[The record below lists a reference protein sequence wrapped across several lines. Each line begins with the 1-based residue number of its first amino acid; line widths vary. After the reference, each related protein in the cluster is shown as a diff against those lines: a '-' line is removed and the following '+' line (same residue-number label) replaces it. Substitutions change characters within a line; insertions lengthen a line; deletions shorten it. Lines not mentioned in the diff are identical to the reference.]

1 MDRYKNFVKIEE
13 IKGLLREEKYEEAL
27 ELADGIDPAKLKD
40 NLDCMVIGEVY
51 LNNGMLGRAK
61 ECYSVVYGRRKTRRV
76 AMELVN
82 ICIRLKKVDE
92 AEKYYADF
100 KKMAP
105 NDYYNY
111 IFKYK
116 IDRLKGKSL
125 REQAASLEELK
136 RVEFYDTWGYE
147 LAKIYHKMGDAEKCI
162 KTCDDIIIWFGDG
175 DAVDK
180 ARALK
185 AYYSG
190 EISLRELSGQK
201 TNEGETSD
209 SQGADNQAS
218 GNQNSDN
225 QADVGN
231 IEAAADIPEEAA
243 KKTSISEKYRATWN
257 GVPQE
262 AVSQTAVP
270 VAGVVSDEVVT
281 AEAVTGEA
289 VATENIPET
298 ENIEII
304 TDDNPDTAADDTA
317 DVQEAEDIVE
327 EELPTEELPEKDIP
341 VKVLPQEEL
350 PVEESAVETV
360 NYMVDGN
367 PDEEDYIEEEYTE
380 EDLKIADEKI
390 AYTEPQV
397 SEESI
402 KKAVTRPVHETDLFE
417 DEIAK
422 AVEQALI
429 EDSEDNLRKEEQKPE
444 DMTRVWSRPD
454 IESGE
459 AKKDANR
466 TIVRPPVKK
475 QEKPSARREEE
486 DTGDEYEES
495 HKSQL
500 LEAVERELGF
510 VEDKPKDK
518 DKTPKKGWMSR
529 FKEKIQEKEKKKQD
543 EIKKQQTIE
552 NEEKLRKERE
562 AELEKQRFI
571 ESERKK
577 DKRKFLDH
585 QKQLARLANEKA
597 LQEEKASVAAGAVA
611 AAVDINAKDTGKNI
625 SPDAV
630 KDTISD
636 TDDFTVDISE
646 SLKEAQISTERVPKD
661 GIYTPKQLKCI
672 EVPENSVIS
681 GYLKKSGKTL
691 EDYFG
696 FFACQ
701 KDMNSQILKCLER
714 LADNTEETMNY
725 CIIGERGTG
734 KKAIAH
740 GFAKFMADSGFISAS
755 QTVWTDANKV
765 NMINLKDRTEKLRGR
780 CLVVNQ
786 AGDLSEEAIWDI
798 SDIIKKLGRNTMI
811 VIADYRKNMVELFR
825 NREKFEDM
833 FRPRVIIPAFNQEDL
848 FDYVDYKI
856 GKAGFVFE
864 SEAYDLMSKRIKGIL
879 RATEE
884 GALARTEKYLVK
896 TLDNAEQRN
905 GEAYIRQTLEHEKH
919 VRSNVIISKDIPN
932 SI

>member
-61 ECYSVVYGRRKTRRV
+61 ECYSVVYDRRKTRRV

-147 LAKIYHKMGDAEKCI
+147 LAKLYHKMGDAEKCI

-175 DAVDK
+175 EAVDK

-201 TNEGETSD
+201 VNEGEVSD
-209 SQGADNQAS
+209 IQGDAD
-218 GNQNSDN
+218 
-225 QADVGN
+225 QADTEN
-231 IEAAADIPEEAA
+231 TEAVADIPEEAE

-257 GVPQE
+257 GEPQVAVPQ
-262 AVSQTAVP
+262 AVP
-270 VAGVVSDEVVT
+270 VNGAVSDDNETDEVVT
-281 AEAVTGEA
+281 DAA
-289 VATENIPET
+289 VATEKLPDT
-298 ENIEII
+298 ENAETFAGEENTETVISADS
-304 TDDNPDTAADDTA
+304 DDNSDVAVADTDAYDAQEVEYTA
-317 DVQEAEDIVE
+317 TEK
-327 EELPTEELPEKDIP
+327 LP
-341 VKVLPQEEL
+341 
-350 PVEESAVETV
+350 
-360 NYMVDGN
+360 
-367 PDEEDYIEEEYTE
+367 EEDYIEEEYTE

-429 EDSEDNLRKEEQKPE
+429 EDSEDKPQKEEQKPE

-454 IESGE
+454 IESGD
-459 AKKDANR
+459 AKKDADR

-475 QEKPSARREEE
+475 QEKPSSRKQE
-486 DTGDEYEES
+486 DYDDDYEKS
-495 HKSQL
+495 PKSQL

-543 EIKKQQTIE
+543 DIKKQQTLE

-597 LQEEKASVAAGAVA
+597 LQEEKASLAGKETVAAVTAASDIVTD
-611 AAVDINAKDTGKNI
+611 AAV
-625 SPDAV
+625 
-630 KDTISD
+630 D
-636 TDDFTVDISE
+636 TDDFTVDITE
-646 SLKEAQISTERVPKD
+646 SLKEVQISTERVPKD

-672 EVPENSVIS
+672 EVPENSVIA

-765 NMINLKDRTEKLRGR
+765 NQINLKDRTEKLRGR

-798 SDIIKKLGRNTMI
+798 SDIVKKLGRNTMI

-833 FRPRVIIPAFNQEDL
+833 FRPRVIIPAFNQDDL

>member
-61 ECYSVVYGRRKTRRV
+61 ECYSVVYDRRKTRRV

-147 LAKIYHKMGDAEKCI
+147 LAKLYHKMGDAEKCI

-175 DAVDK
+175 EAVDK

-201 TNEGETSD
+201 VNEGEVSD
-209 SQGADNQAS
+209 SQGDAD
-218 GNQNSDN
+218 
-225 QADVGN
+225 QADTGN
-231 IEAAADIPEEAA
+231 TEAVADIPEEAE

-257 GVPQE
+257 GEPQVAVPQ
-262 AVSQTAVP
+262 AVP
-270 VAGVVSDEVVT
+270 VNGAVSDDNETDEVVT
-281 AEAVTGEA
+281 DAA
-289 VATENIPET
+289 VATEKLPDT
-298 ENIEII
+298 ENAETFAGEENTETVISADS
-304 TDDNPDTAADDTA
+304 DDNSDVAVADTDAYDAQEVEYTA
-317 DVQEAEDIVE
+317 TEK
-327 EELPTEELPEKDIP
+327 LP
-341 VKVLPQEEL
+341 
-350 PVEESAVETV
+350 
-360 NYMVDGN
+360 
-367 PDEEDYIEEEYTE
+367 EEDYIEEEYTE

-429 EDSEDNLRKEEQKPE
+429 EDSEDKPQKEEQKPE

-454 IESGE
+454 IESGD
-459 AKKDANR
+459 AKKDADR

-475 QEKPSARREEE
+475 QEKHSSRKEE
-486 DTGDEYEES
+486 DYDDDYEKS
-495 HKSQL
+495 PKSQL

-543 EIKKQQTIE
+543 DIKKQQTLE

-597 LQEEKASVAAGAVA
+597 LQEEKASLAGKETVAAVTA
-611 AAVDINAKDTGKNI
+611 AADIVT
-625 SPDAV
+625 DAAV
-630 KDTISD
+630 D
-636 TDDFTVDISE
+636 TDDFTVDITE
-646 SLKEAQISTERVPKD
+646 SLKEVQISTERVPKD

-672 EVPENSVIS
+672 EVPENSVIA

-765 NMINLKDRTEKLRGR
+765 NQINLKDRTEKLRGR

>member
-61 ECYSVVYGRRKTRRV
+61 ECYSVVYDRRKTRRV

-82 ICIRLKKVDE
+82 ICIRLKKTDE
-92 AEKYYADF
+92 AEKYFADF
-100 KKMAP
+100 RKMAP

-147 LAKIYHKMGDAEKCI
+147 LAKLYHKMGDAEKCI

-175 DAVDK
+175 EAVDK
-180 ARALK
+180 AKALK

-190 EISLRELSGQK
+190 EISLRELSGHK
-201 TNEGETSD
+201 TDESAEAEQTEDAETIS
-209 SQGADNQAS
+209 
-218 GNQNSDN
+218 
-225 QADVGN
+225 V
-231 IEAAADIPEEAA
+231 
-243 KKTSISEKYRATWN
+243 SEKYRATWN
-257 GVPQE
+257 GE
-262 AVSQTAVP
+262 S
-270 VAGVVSDEVVT
+270 E
-281 AEAVTGEA
+281 AEAPVTEA
-289 VATENIPET
+289 DVDVSGP
-298 ENIEII
+298 ENIE
-304 TDDNPDTAADDTA
+304 AADA
-317 DVQEAEDIVE
+317 DINVEPAEDISDIQETEAVPEAEQMAETEPE
-327 EELPTEELPEKDIP
+327 EYTEP
-341 VKVLPQEEL
+341 VSEEA
-350 PVEESAVETV
+350 SA
-360 NYMVDGN
+360 G
-367 PDEEDYIEEEYTE
+367 EEDYTEEEYTE
-380 EDLKIADEKI
+380 EDLMIADEKI
-390 AYTEPQV
+390 DYIEPAV

-402 KKAVTRPVHETDLFE
+402 KKAITHPVHESDLFE

-429 EDSEDNLRKEEQKPE
+429 EDSSENLQKEEQKPE

-454 IESGE
+454 IESGD
-459 AKKDANR
+459 AGKKDADS
-466 TIVRPPVKK
+466 TIVRPPVRK
-475 QEKPSARREEE
+475 QEKASVKREVEEYSADND
-486 DTGDEYEES
+486 DTP
-495 HKSQL
+495 KSQL

-510 VEDKPKDK
+510 VEDKSKEK
-518 DKTPKKGWMSR
+518 EKISKKSWVSR
-529 FKEKIQEKEKKKQD
+529 FKEKIQEKEKKKHD
-543 EIKKQQTIE
+543 EIKKQKE
-552 NEEKLRKERE
+552 SEDEEKRKKERE

-577 DKRKFLDH
+577 DKIKFLDH

-597 LQEEKASVAAGAVA
+597 LREEKAAETAAETKTEAIA
-611 AAVDINAKDTGKNI
+611 DTEAETVD
-625 SPDAV
+625 
-630 KDTISD
+630 DTI
-636 TDDFTVDISE
+636 DFTVDISDSFKDE
-646 SLKEAQISTERVPKD
+646 QVSTERTPKD
-661 GIYTPKQLKCI
+661 GIYTPKKLKCL
-672 EVPENSVIS
+672 EVPESSVIY
-681 GYLKKSGKTL
+681 GYLKKMGKTL

-701 KDMNSQILKCLER
+701 KDMNVQILKCLER

-740 GFAKFMADSGFISAS
+740 GFAKFMADSGLISAS

-780 CLVVNQ
+780 CLVINQ

-798 SDIIKKLGRNTMI
+798 SDIVKKLGRNTMI
-811 VIADYRKNMVELFR
+811 VIADYRKNMVDLFR

-833 FRPRVIIPAFNQEDL
+833 FRPRVIIPAFNQDDL

-864 SEAYDLMSKRIKGIL
+864 SESYDLMSKRIKGIL

>member
-1 MDRYKNFVKIEE
+1 M
-13 IKGLLREEKYEEAL
+13 
-27 ELADGIDPAKLKD
+27 
-40 NLDCMVIGEVY
+40 
-51 LNNGMLGRAK
+51 
-61 ECYSVVYGRRKTRRV
+61 
-76 AMELVN
+76 
-82 ICIRLKKVDE
+82 
-92 AEKYYADF
+92 
-100 KKMAP
+100 
-105 NDYYNY
+105 
-111 IFKYK
+111 
-116 IDRLKGKSL
+116 
-125 REQAASLEELK
+125 
-136 RVEFYDTWGYE
+136 
-147 LAKIYHKMGDAEKCI
+147 
-162 KTCDDIIIWFGDG
+162 
-175 DAVDK
+175 
-180 ARALK
+180 
-185 AYYSG
+185 
-190 EISLRELSGQK
+190 
-201 TNEGETSD
+201 
-209 SQGADNQAS
+209 
-218 GNQNSDN
+218 
-225 QADVGN
+225 
-231 IEAAADIPEEAA
+231 
-243 KKTSISEKYRATWN
+243 
-257 GVPQE
+257 
-262 AVSQTAVP
+262 
-270 VAGVVSDEVVT
+270 
-281 AEAVTGEA
+281 
-289 VATENIPET
+289 
-298 ENIEII
+298 
-304 TDDNPDTAADDTA
+304 
-317 DVQEAEDIVE
+317 
-327 EELPTEELPEKDIP
+327 
-341 VKVLPQEEL
+341 
-350 PVEESAVETV
+350 
-360 NYMVDGN
+360 
-367 PDEEDYIEEEYTE
+367 
-380 EDLKIADEKI
+380 
-390 AYTEPQV
+390 
-397 SEESI
+397 
-402 KKAVTRPVHETDLFE
+402 
-417 DEIAK
+417 
-422 AVEQALI
+422 
-429 EDSEDNLRKEEQKPE
+429 
-444 DMTRVWSRPD
+444 
-454 IESGE
+454 
-459 AKKDANR
+459 
-466 TIVRPPVKK
+466 
-475 QEKPSARREEE
+475 
-486 DTGDEYEES
+486 
-495 HKSQL
+495 
-500 LEAVERELGF
+500 
-510 VEDKPKDK
+510 
-518 DKTPKKGWMSR
+518 
-529 FKEKIQEKEKKKQD
+529 
-543 EIKKQQTIE
+543 
-552 NEEKLRKERE
+552 
-562 AELEKQRFI
+562 
-571 ESERKK
+571 
-577 DKRKFLDH
+577 
-585 QKQLARLANEKA
+585 
-597 LQEEKASVAAGAVA
+597 AAGAVA

-630 KDTISD
+630 KDTIPD

-905 GEAYIRQTLEHEKH
+905 GEAYIRQTLEREKH

>member
-175 DAVDK
+175 EAVDK

-218 GNQNSDN
+218 GNQASGNQNYDN

-231 IEAAADIPEEAA
+231 IEDAADIPEEAT

-257 GVPQE
+257 GEPQE

-304 TDDNPDTAADDTA
+304 TDDNPDTTADDTA

-327 EELPTEELPEKDIP
+327 EELP
-341 VKVLPQEEL
+341 
-350 PVEESAVETV
+350 VEEPVVETV
-360 NYMVDGN
+360 NYTVDGN

-380 EDLKIADEKI
+380 EDLRIADEKI

-429 EDSEDNLRKEEQKPE
+429 EDSEDNLQKEEQKPE

-459 AKKDANR
+459 AKKDADR

-630 KDTISD
+630 KDTIPD

-646 SLKEAQISTERVPKD
+646 SLKETQISTERVPKD

-681 GYLKKSGKTL
+681 GYLNKSGKTL

>member
-61 ECYSVVYGRRKTRRV
+61 ECYSVVYDRRKTRRV

-147 LAKIYHKMGDAEKCI
+147 LAKLYHKMGDAEKCI

-175 DAVDK
+175 EAVDK

-201 TNEGETSD
+201 VNEGEVSD
-209 SQGADNQAS
+209 SQGDAD
-218 GNQNSDN
+218 
-225 QADVGN
+225 QADTGN
-231 IEAAADIPEEAA
+231 TEAVADIPEEAE

-257 GVPQE
+257 GEPQVTVPQ
-262 AVSQTAVP
+262 AVP
-270 VAGVVSDEVVT
+270 VNGAVSDDNETDEVVT
-281 AEAVTGEA
+281 DAAVAAEKLPDTENAEAFAGEENTETVISADSDDNSDVA
-289 VATENIPET
+289 VADTDAYDAQEVEYTATEK
-298 ENIEII
+298 
-304 TDDNPDTAADDTA
+304 
-317 DVQEAEDIVE
+317 
-327 EELPTEELPEKDIP
+327 LP
-341 VKVLPQEEL
+341 
-350 PVEESAVETV
+350 
-360 NYMVDGN
+360 
-367 PDEEDYIEEEYTE
+367 EEDYIEEEYTE

-429 EDSEDNLRKEEQKPE
+429 EDSEDKPQKEEQKPE

-454 IESGE
+454 IESGD
-459 AKKDANR
+459 AKKDADR

-475 QEKPSARREEE
+475 QEKPSSRKEEAY
-486 DTGDEYEES
+486 DDDYEKS
-495 HKSQL
+495 PKSQL

-543 EIKKQQTIE
+543 DIKKQQTLE

-597 LQEEKASVAAGAVA
+597 LQEEKASLAGKETVAAVTA
-611 AAVDINAKDTGKNI
+611 AADIVT
-625 SPDAV
+625 DAAV
-630 KDTISD
+630 D
-636 TDDFTVDISE
+636 TDDFTVDITE
-646 SLKEAQISTERVPKD
+646 SLKEVQISTERVPKD

-672 EVPENSVIS
+672 EVPENSVIA

-765 NMINLKDRTEKLRGR
+765 NQINLKDRTEKLRGR